1 MKLVITLKDTIKSA
15 AAVKDATKALMEA
28 VGISTG
34 DSLPPNASLSALVA
48 MLNRELKTETKQQE
62 LLQKV
67 NVAIAADPRL
77 SAAFNN
83 ATGVE
88 GKQVCVVMCQL

>member
-1 MKLVITLKDTIKSA
+1 MKLVITLKDSIKSA
-15 AAVKDATKALMEA
+15 AAVKDATKALIEA

-34 DSLPPNASLSALVA
+34 DALHPNASLSSLVA
-48 MLNRELKTETKQQE
+48 MLNNELKTESKQQE

-67 NVAIAADPRL
+67 NGAIAADPSL

-83 ATGVE
+83 ATAVE
-88 GKQVCVVMCQL
+88 GELTVLRS